1 MNILKVAVGFVLG
14 VATAVAGI
22 LYFLPKKMLTVH
34 KSRLGFDETVTAVQE
49 EAEKRGWNVPKV
61 YDIQTTLA
69 KADHT
74 DMNRI
79 KIVSICQPHHAYN
92 ILKPDDNKF
101 VAGMMPCRVG
111 IFETEEGEVYVSE
124 MNLGLMSKL
133 FSPSIR
139 DVMGIVA
146 AEEQEMISG
155 IVIE

>member
-1 MNILKVAVGFVLG
+1 MNFLKVLIGFVLG
-14 VATAVAGI
+14 VVTAVAGA
-22 LYFLPKKMLTVH
+22 LYFMPKKMLTVH
-34 KSRLGFDETVTAVQE
+34 KSRLGFEETVTAVQA

-79 KIVSICQPHHAYN
+79 KIVSICQPHHAYK

-111 IFETEEGEVYVSE
+111 VFETESGEVFVSE
-124 MNLGLMSKL
+124 MNLRLMSKL

-139 DVMGIVA
+139 DVMGVVA
-146 AEEQEMISG
+146 AEEQEILAT
-155 IVIE
+155 IVEP

>member
-1 MNILKVAVGFVLG
+1 MNILKVAVGFLLG
-14 VATAVAGI
+14 VATAVAGT

-79 KIVSICQPHHAYN
+79 KIVSICQPHHAYK

-111 IFETEEGEVYVSE
+111 IFETEDGDVYVSE